1 MPKLILWFP
10 LSIAILR
17 NNALGEIKLIQ
28 AAARCCKC
36 CCNACCTS
44 SWNQELI
51 GAIILSQGL
60 VYGGWSTYMEPHP
73 GIWPQVSSVQGKHA
87 LPICQLVHYFIMFA
101 WDFLLNWQ
109 TQNTHSSHFATQ
121 YVDEPNKVTNGQTT
135 CLTDSLD
142 TIFTVHFSWSFCLKF
157 DQRQR
162 FKVLPTLQVKYDH
175 QGNSELN
182 SSPVT
187 PSFAIQ
193 AWGIGFMQIRCVPPT
208 LVNT

>member
-109 TQNTHSSHFATQ
+109 TQKHTFKSFCNSICWWTKQSHKWSNHMPHRLTWHHLHSSLLLKLLFEVWSASKVQSAAYLTGKIRSPGELWTQ
-121 YVDEPNKVTNGQTT
+121 
-135 CLTDSLD
+135 
-142 TIFTVHFSWSFCLKF
+142 
-157 DQRQR
+157 
-162 FKVLPTLQVKYDH
+162 
-175 QGNSELN
+175 
-182 SSPVT
+182 
-187 PSFAIQ
+187 
-193 AWGIGFMQIRCVPPT
+193 
-208 LVNT
+208 